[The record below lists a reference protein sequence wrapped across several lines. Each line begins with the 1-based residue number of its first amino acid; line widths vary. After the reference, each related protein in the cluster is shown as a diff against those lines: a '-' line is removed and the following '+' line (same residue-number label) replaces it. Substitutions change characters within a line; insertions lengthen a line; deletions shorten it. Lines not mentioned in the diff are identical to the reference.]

1 MADEPFVDTHAH
13 FWDHSVDGLDWA
25 WLKPGFTFRRW
36 EGSADLDAPQYLP
49 PELRAEADGAGLG
62 GVVHVHAA
70 DMTSDP
76 VVETAWLQSV
86 GDEHG
91 WPDAI
96 VGLCTLQWPDA
107 PDVLRRHAEHARFR
121 GIRDPNALE
130 WLDVDLDAVAPAM
143 DVVAELGA
151 SVELRRPDNDVDAFI
166 ELASR
171 WPSVTIFLS
180 HGCFPLTRTDA
191 DRASWAAA
199 MQRLAPHENVV
210 CKISTLA
217 GASDPEWTVDS
228 IRPWILTAVDV
239 FGPDRCVLGSNFP
252 VDRLFGT
259 YVGVVDAYRQSLSSL
274 SPHEQAAVLHGTAER
289 LYGID
294 VTGS

>member
-13 FWDHSVDGLDWA
+13 FWDHSVAGLDWA

-36 EGSADLDAPQYLP
+36 EGSASLDTPHYLP
-49 PELRAEADGAGLG
+49 PDLRAEADGAGLA

-70 DMTSDP
+70 DPDAHP
-76 VVETAWLQSV
+76 AVETAWLQSV

-96 VGLCTLQWPDA
+96 VGSCNLAAPDA
-107 PDVLRRHAEHARFR
+107 PGVLRRHADHGRFR
-121 GIRDPNALE
+121 GVRDPDALQQ
-130 WLDVDLDAVAPAM
+130 LDADAVAPGM
-143 DVVAELGA
+143 DAAAELGA
-151 SVELRRPDNDVDAFI
+151 SVELRRPHDDIDSLI
-166 ELASR
+166 EVAGR
-171 WPSVTIFLS
+171 WPTTTIFLS

-191 DRASWAAA
+191 DRASWAQA
-199 MQRLAPHENVV
+199 MRRLAPHENVV

-217 GASDPEWTVDS
+217 GASDPDWTVDT
-228 IRPWILTAVDV
+228 IRPWVLTAVDV

-259 YVGVVDAYRQSLSSL
+259 YVGVTDAYRQSLAEL
-274 SPHEQAAVLHGTAER
+274 APQEQAAVLHGTAER
-289 LYGID
+289 VYGID
-294 VTGS
+294 ITGS

>member
-1 MADEPFVDTHAH
+1 MPDEPFVDTHAH
-13 FWDHSVDGLDWA
+13 FWDHSVEGLDWA
-25 WLKPGFTFRRW
+25 WLKPGFTFRAW

-49 PELRAEADGAGLG
+49 PELREEAAGAGLA

-86 GDEHG
+86 GDQHG

-96 VGLCTLQWPDA
+96 VGLCALQRPDA
-107 PDVLRRHAEHARFR
+107 PEVLQRHAQHDRFR
-121 GIRDPNALE
+121 GVRDPHALE
-130 WLDVDLDAVAPAM
+130 WLDVDAVATGM
-143 DVVAELGA
+143 DAATELGA
-151 SVELRRPDNDVDAFI
+151 SVELRRPDYEVDTLV
-166 ELASR
+166 ELATR
-171 WPSVTIFLS
+171 WPTTTILLS

-191 DRASWAAA
+191 DRTTWAAA
-199 MQRLAPHENVV
+199 MRRLAPHENVV

-217 GASDPEWTVDS
+217 GASDPGWTIDS
-228 IRPWILTAVDV
+228 IRPWVLTAVDV

-259 YVGVVDAYRQSLSSL
+259 YVGVVDAYRASLSTL
-274 SPHEQAAVLHGTAER
+274 APHEQAAVLHGTAER
-289 LYGID
+289 VYGID